1 MFESDRKSV
10 KEITTARI
18 ELENV
23 SSKLEMKASTVPQYG
38 IFVTELQEILQEI
51 VKFSKTV
58 QCLQVKVA
66 AIKPDEVGFF
76 IL

>member
-1 MFESDRKSV
+1 M
-10 KEITTARI
+10 TTARI

-38 IFVTELQEILQEI
+38 IFVTELQEILSEI

-58 QCLQVKVA
+58 QCLQVKVE